1 MTVHPHAVP
10 FETEGDPGSANGRT
24 GVLLSHGFTGSPVSM
39 RPWADHLAAQGYAV
53 SVPLLP
59 GHGTRWQDL
68 NKTTWADWSGEVERA
83 FTALAARVDTVFV
96 FGLSMGGA
104 LALRL
109 AADHPD
115 RVAGL
120 VLVNPA
126 VTTERKDV
134 KLLPVLKLVIPSF
147 PGIADDIKKPG
158 VEEYGYKKT
167 PLRAAHSMFSG
178 LQGPAR
184 GPRPGDLPHPG
195 APLHRGPRRGPV
207 ERARHPGLGRLVRR
221 AGADARE
228 QLPRGDPRQRRR
240 ADLRGLERVPRA
252 GRRDHLR
259 GLTRSMSPHDPDE
272 EAPRDDVSAEDAA
285 WRSIVDNYG
294 DRPEIE
300 DAEVAPPTPT
310 AGAPRGAGASRLPA
324 DPEDHFRPPPPPP
337 LPLPGP
343 PRLLAW
349 LGLFGVPTLVLVL
362 LVAGVDLP
370 TWMGLVLMVWFVGG
384 FVYLVAS
391 MRPGSGDDY
400 DDGAVL

>member
-10 FETEGDPGSANGRT
+10 FETEGDPGSAHGRT

-68 NKTTWADWSGEVERA
+68 NKTTWADWSGELERA

-115 RVAGL
+115 RVTGL

-178 LQGPAR
+178 FKAL
-184 GPRPGDLPHPG
+184 
-195 APLHRGPRRGPV
+195 
-207 ERARHPGLGRLVRR
+207 
-221 AGADARE
+221 
-228 QLPRGDPRQRRR
+228 R
-240 ADLRGLERVPRA
+240 ADLGHVTCPILVLRSTEDHVVDPSSGRAIQASVGSSDVREQMLENSYHVATLDNDAERIFEGSAAFIERV
-252 GRRDHLR
+252 
-259 GLTRSMSPHDPDE
+259 S
-272 EAPRDDVSAEDAA
+272 
-285 WRSIVDNYG
+285 
-294 DRPEIE
+294 
-300 DAEVAPPTPT
+300 
-310 AGAPRGAGASRLPA
+310 GA
-324 DPEDHFRPPPPPP
+324 
-337 LPLPGP
+337 
-343 PRLLAW
+343 
-349 LGLFGVPTLVLVL
+349 
-362 LVAGVDLP
+362 VAG
-370 TWMGLVLMVWFVGG
+370 G
-384 FVYLVAS
+384 
-391 MRPGSGDDY
+391 
-400 DDGAVL
+400 